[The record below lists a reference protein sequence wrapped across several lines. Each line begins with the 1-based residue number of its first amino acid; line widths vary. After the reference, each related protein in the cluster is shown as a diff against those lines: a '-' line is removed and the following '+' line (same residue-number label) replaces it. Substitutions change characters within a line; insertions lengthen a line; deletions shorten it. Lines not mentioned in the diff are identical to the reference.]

1 MLFRETVKHTIVVNT
16 SIRRL
21 VVNAETTVHAGDVAV
36 EEDNRYQKLKL
47 IGQTLALE
55 YVAAELQSTK

>member
-16 SIRRL
+16 SIQRM

-36 EEDNRYQKLKL
+36 EEDNRYQKLGHHEHLK
-47 IGQTLALE
+47 
-55 YVAAELQSTK
+55 S